1 MSTTQDH
8 GNFVFQCD
16 AQGCRETL
24 DSNTSNFE
32 AARNLLRR
40 AGWKPYRPPGAED
53 WLHRCRACVDR
64 VAHA

>member
-16 AQGCRETL
+16 GSGCRDFIDT
-24 DSNTSNFE
+24 NTSNFE

-40 AGWKPYRPPGAED
+40 AGWRPIRRGDD
-53 WLHRCRACVDR
+53 WSHVCAGCQARRAS
-64 VAHA
+64 